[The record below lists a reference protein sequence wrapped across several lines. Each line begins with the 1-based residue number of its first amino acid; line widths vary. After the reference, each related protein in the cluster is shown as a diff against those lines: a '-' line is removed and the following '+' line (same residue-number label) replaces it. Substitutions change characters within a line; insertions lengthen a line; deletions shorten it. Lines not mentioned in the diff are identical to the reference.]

1 MKWFCILIF
10 SYFGLN
16 SIIYGQ
22 VYINEV
28 CSKNSNNL
36 KDENG
41 EYSDWIELYNTENEA
56 IDLHE
61 YYISDD
67 KSDLYKWNFPNQTIL
82 QSKSFLILYADSKN
96 NTNILFHTNFK
107 LSSNGETL
115 YLSKNQSLV
124 QTFPFPE
131 IPENQSYGNAS
142 MNTTTKILHAL
153 RVKST

>member
-41 EYSDWIELYNTENEA
+41 EYSDWIELYNTENGA

-115 YLSKNQSLV
+115 YLSIVLNSEPSGMA
-124 QTFPFPE
+124 TN
-131 IPENQSYGNAS
+131 ISIS
-142 MNTTTKILHAL
+142 
-153 RVKST
+153 